1 MLRRGCGC
9 RCARPSWPRWAGHSC
24 GHLEVTFAAA
34 TTGPTNLMAGV
45 VCRDDQALYRYL
57 TERIGPL
64 EGVERLETAPVIRTV
79 KRAGTVLKP

>member
-1 MLRRGCGC
+1 
-9 RCARPSWPRWAGHSC
+9 
-24 GHLEVTFAAA
+24 
-34 TTGPTNLMAGV
+34 MAGV

-64 EGVERLETAPVIRTV
+64 EGVERLETAPVIRTA